1 MKFWD
6 AFLSLLI
13 ILLFLLMFAFTYFS
27 QGLKA
32 IQQKWPEYRCNPIMM
47 PFASQLGP
55 TGTTTGQNF
64 TSCVQS
70 EMKGMMGDL
79 MKPIH
84 YIQSLANS
92 STGGM
97 FGAINEIRKMFDYAR
112 DMVKEMITKIIGIFM
127 NIIIEFQKIIMGMKD
142 LGSKVMGIMTV
153 LLLITDGMYKTAKSV
168 WAGPVGSV
176 IRFLCFHPSTPMLL
190 KDGTRKKMCDIK
202 IGDIL
207 SNGITVLGTLE
218 LKGSKINPYYRI
230 YSNVLKQDI
239 LVTGSHLVKNPRTGD
254 FVAVSDL
261 EESIKDTYYTDSMN
275 CLITSDH
282 RIPVGEYIFWD
293 WEDGN

>member
-13 ILLFLLMFAFTYFS
+13 ILLFLLMFVFTYFS

-55 TGTTTGQNF
+55 PGTSTTQNF

-92 STGGM
+92 STGGA
-97 FGAINEIRKMFDYAR
+97 FGIVNEIRKMFDYAR
-112 DMVKEMITKIIGIFM
+112 NMIEEIIKKIIGIFM

-153 LLLITDGMYKTAKSV
+153 LLLITDGMYKSAKSV

-176 IRFLCFHPSTPMLL
+176 IRFLCFHPYTPVLL
-190 KDGTRKKMCDIK
+190 KGGVRKKMCDIK

-207 SNGITVLGTLE
+207 SNGSAVLGTLE
-218 LKGSKINPYYRI
+218 LKGSKVNPYYRI
-230 YSNVLKQDI
+230 YSNMLNQHI
-239 LVTGSHLVKNPRTGD
+239 WVTGSHLVKNPRTGD
-254 FVAVSDL
+254 FIAVSDL
-261 EESIKDTYYTDSMN
+261 EEAIKDTYYTDSMN